1 MNTLETTLKEI
12 KQKTKKPNIL
22 LILTL
27 LICTI
32 ITGSLAFTLGNT
44 EIEEKTAQIQLINGS
59 DCTNNPY
66 ITATIEDPNRAQL
79 EFTLFPSEQNTPQP
93 ATYYTD
99 LLQIINQQ
107 TKPYNLSITITEVTG
122 VENLGRLDIFLL
134 KEQTANPFTSN
145 SSPVISL
152 TSNSIGTISAK
163 EPVTIES
170 NSIIYVEIV
179 GYAAADANVGSTI
192 KYTLNIKC
200 I

>member
-134 KEQTANPFTSN
+134 KEQTDNPFTSN

-179 GYAAADANVGSTI
+179 GY
-192 KYTLNIKC
+192 
-200 I
+200 